1 MTDSSYRVRALQP
14 EDVTRCAEILYA
26 LPEWFGLEAAN
37 RAYVESLRVLP
48 GAVAICEEQV
58 AGFVALFEHDPR
70 SFELHVLA
78 VAREQHRRGIGTALV
93 RVAEQLA
100 RRRGA
105 RWLHVKTRGPA
116 TPDPDY
122 ERTRLFYLAAGFEP
136 LFETPALWGPENS
149 ALVMV
154 KSLG

>member
-1 MTDSSYRVRALQP
+1 MTDSSHRVRALQP
-14 EDVTRCAEILYA
+14 EDVPRCAEILDA
-26 LPEWFGLEAAN
+26 LPEWFGIEAAN

-48 GAVAICEEQV
+48 AAVAVCDEQV

-93 RVAEQLA
+93 RAAEQLA
-100 RRRGA
+100 RGRGA

-116 TPDPDY
+116 TPDLDY
-122 ERTRLFYLAAGFEP
+122 ERTRLFYVAAGFEP
-136 LFETPALWGPENS
+136 LFETLALWGPENS
-149 ALVMV
+149 ALIMV
-154 KSLG
+154 KALG

>member
-48 GAVAICEEQV
+48 GAVAIREDKV

-93 RVAEQLA
+93 RAAEQLA

-122 ERTRLFYLAAGFEP
+122 ESTR
-136 LFETPALWGPENS
+136 
-149 ALVMV
+149 
-154 KSLG
+154 